1 MPLDDQT
8 KERPVAETRTLVK
21 ATVNS
26 LFGKYTHIIEFQNG
40 ANFVI
45 LYGQNGVGK
54 TKLLEI
60 INYLSN
66 HNFTALAHISFSSA
80 KLTYSDGSVLTAERY
95 YSETDKTEDDIN
107 PYRIKLTLREN
118 EKEPIEW
125 NTQISAFHIF
135 LHRETSYTQ
144 IAPDLWEDTEDGEVV
159 SFNELTRRYRR
170 PYQRMHEPQD
180 EVPDDIISFCK
191 ETPTYLIETQR
202 LRAIQAMERRNQTP
216 FDFATNRQSRLLSRI
231 RQLSASIKDQ
241 LNKAQTEHSRVS
253 QQKDRSFPS
262 RVLQAVDSGTKRDS
276 DEIQRSYAEQNKFR
290 DRLARVISVD
300 LSGELAPSSDT
311 SQDWAIALLDLYVKD
326 ATEKLEPFRSL
337 LERIELLQEIVNSR
351 LQGKELFITDKDGI
365 IVQRID
371 DEEMIDLDALS
382 SGEQHEI
389 ILLSELLFNVKPGTT
404 VLIDEPEISLH
415 IAWQIA
421 FIPDVERIA
430 EVVGFRFVVATHSPQ
445 IINGMWDTTVHLG
458 AGAGDSE

>member
-1 MPLDDQT
+1 
-8 KERPVAETRTLVK
+8 
-21 ATVNS
+21 
-26 LFGKYTHIIEFQNG
+26 
-40 ANFVI
+40 
-45 LYGQNGVGK
+45 
-54 TKLLEI
+54 
-60 INYLSN
+60 
-66 HNFTALAHISFSSA
+66 
-80 KLTYSDGSVLTAERY
+80 
-95 YSETDKTEDDIN
+95 
-107 PYRIKLTLREN
+107 
-118 EKEPIEW
+118 
-125 NTQISAFHIF
+125 
-135 LHRETSYTQ
+135 
-144 IAPDLWEDTEDGEVV
+144 
-159 SFNELTRRYRR
+159 
-170 PYQRMHEPQD
+170 
-180 EVPDDIISFCK
+180 
-191 ETPTYLIETQR
+191 
-202 LRAIQAMERRNQTP
+202 MERRNQAP
-216 FDFATNRQSRLLSRI
+216 FDFAPNRQSRLLSRI

-300 LSGELAPSSDT
+300 LSGELVPSSDT

-371 DEEMIDLDALS
+371 DEEVIDLDALS

-445 IINGMWDTTVHLG
+445 IINGMWYATVHLG
-458 AGAGDSE
+458 AGAGGSE